1 MRLSRPFGILSIVFL
16 LLAILTVALPIYSTA
31 TGLRVSSNQQGTG
44 SSQGNVPT
52 SFKVSNNGFLGV
64 DGLFVNVNAFA
75 PNGTQLYSVTV
86 GPLDVPPGAT
96 VPVSITLPNISS
108 FTRTNGTVFA
118 GLANVTL
125 KLTARV
131 NLGGLIPISTT
142 ADVVVQL
149 GQNGTQEGGQA

>member
-1 MRLSRPFGILSIVFL
+1 MRPSRPFGVLSIVFL
-16 LLAILTVALPIYSTA
+16 LLALLTVLLPVYSTA
-31 TGLRVSSNQQGTG
+31 SGLRISSSQQGPE
-44 SSQGNVPT
+44 SSQGSVPT
-52 SFKVSNNGFLGV
+52 SFKVSNNGFMGV
-64 DGLFVNVNAFA
+64 DGVFVNVNAFA

-96 VPVSITLPNISS
+96 VPVSITLPSISS
-108 FTRTNGTVFA
+108 FTSTNGTVFA

-149 GQNGTQEGGQA
+149 QRNGTQEGEQV